1 MNRTLKT
8 LLLWLLMAVLPLNAV
23 AAAMGMSCSTVH
35 DRAAQAAS
43 AAAVEHKASE
53 HSAHHAAGHESAAAQ
68 PDAAPDAGDHAGHS
82 TCSACSAFCVGAV
95 APPPAV
101 IPAPSTNGSEIVLIS
116 PAPWVAGFV
125 PDGHKRPPRH
135 LSA

>member
-23 AAAMGMSCSTVH
+23 AAAMGMSCSAVH
-35 DRAAQAAS
+35 DRARQAAS
-43 AAAVEHKASE
+43 VDAVERQASD
-53 HSAHHAAGHESAAAQ
+53 HSAHHAAGHEATAAQ
-68 PDAAPDAGDHAGHS
+68 PGVATDTGDQSEHS

-101 IPAPSTNGSEIVLIS
+101 IPAPSTNGSEIVVMS